1 MSILDRLANE
11 QILIVFHEKQ
21 PDGLRSRLL
30 IDFGCEPMVR
40 IGATGD
46 HIEITEVAGEG
57 PQGIGEFSQDGVT
70 LAKMGKRDFS
80 ISPEIQ
86 QQNDALLHERRALF
100 HSLWTKGGCGPEYDK
115 SEWKKLAALMHELG
129 VPV

>member
-30 IDFGCEPMVR
+30 IDLGSEPMVR
-40 IGATGD
+40 IGAAGN
-46 HIEITEVAGEG
+46 HVEVTEVEGEG

-70 LAKMGKRDFS
+70 LVRMGKRGFAET
-80 ISPEIQ
+80 PEAEAQ
-86 QQNDALLHERRALF
+86 GKALLEERRALF
-100 HSLWTKGGCGPEYDK
+100 LSLWTKGR
-115 SEWKKLAALMHELG
+115 LG
-129 VPV
+129 RNGRGSPH